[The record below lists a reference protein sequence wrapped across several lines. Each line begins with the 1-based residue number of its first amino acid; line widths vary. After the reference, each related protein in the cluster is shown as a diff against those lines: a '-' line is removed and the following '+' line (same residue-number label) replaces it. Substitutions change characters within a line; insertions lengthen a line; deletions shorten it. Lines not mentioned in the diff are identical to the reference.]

1 MLNRQTPCA
10 YACLHTQ
17 RTCLLVHAYML
28 ACACVHADSRPSSG
42 CMGHGTHSK
51 MAFTYTDTLSAS
63 GPCTHKVHARIQRY
77 TCTLSPHICQAALEL
92 AMRKSS
98 ASNGTNGST
107 PPPVNKL
114 PPPPGGHY
122 CRGHKEHCLC
132 HKEHCLGR
140 NEHGFKHCLS
150 WGLIWHGRPS
160 YFCVTNRECGQG
172 VPISCGQGRP
182 SPRNQARRSQVFPP
196 GLNNSRGERKPA
208 TPLGLV
214 PYAWLSGSNL
224 QQQTVRSKA
233 LTPAL

>member
-1 MLNRQTPCA
+1 MQCSSTAVSMLNRQTPCA

-132 HKEHCLGR
+132 HKEHCL
-140 NEHGFKHCLS
+140 S
-150 WGLIWHGRPS
+150 WGYNTVLVTKSIVCVKKS
-160 YFCVTNRECGQG
+160 TVLVAKSTVCVTKST
-172 VPISCGQGRP
+172 VSVAT
-182 SPRNQARRSQVFPP
+182 ST
-196 GLNNSRGERKPA
+196 GLNIVC
-208 TPLGLV
+208 LGV
-214 PYAWLSGSNL
+214 
-224 QQQTVRSKA
+224 
-233 LTPAL
+233 

>member
-1 MLNRQTPCA
+1 
-10 YACLHTQ
+10 
-17 RTCLLVHAYML
+17 VHAL
-28 ACACVHADSRPSSG
+28 TAHLSG
-42 CMGHGTHSK
+42 CTGAGNEEKQCFQWH
-51 MAFTYTDTLSAS
+51 
-63 GPCTHKVHARIQRY
+63 QRQHP
-77 TCTLSPHICQAALEL
+77 TPSEQAA
-92 AMRKSS
+92 S
-98 ASNGTNGST
+98 
-107 PPPVNKL
+107 PPRWALLSWSQRALFVSQRAL
-114 PPPPGGHY
+114 FVMGLQHCLGHKEH
-122 CRGHKEHCLC
+122 CLCQKEHCFGCKEHCLC